1 MDFGK
6 VLSMRNS
13 SPSQEPVLACCN
25 VSVTYA
31 MRGRDVAAVRDVDLH
46 VMQGEAIGIVGES
59 GSGKSTLALAVMRYL
74 GRNGVVENGQI
85 LFKSK
90 DMAALSSAA
99 LRRVRGAGIA
109 MVYQDPAAALNPAMR
124 LSAQLIEAL
133 MCHEDVSADTAW
145 TRARDMLGAL
155 RVMDPERIMKA
166 YPHQVSGG
174 QQQRVVIAMALL
186 TKPDVLLL
194 DEPTTALDATVEAE
208 IVALIKSLA
217 AEFGTALVFIS
228 HNLALLRQ
236 TCDRLYV
243 MQDGRVVESGLS
255 EDLFKAAQHP
265 YTQALLAAM
274 VDVTAPVPARE
285 VSGDVVLAGNRLSKS
300 FKTNHAIVHAV
311 RHVDVRVRA
320 GETLAI
326 VGESGSGKTTLAR
339 LLIGL
344 ELADTGTVS
353 LRGNALS
360 DLALHARSPEDV
372 RALQMIFQNPAET
385 LNPSRRVGMQLVRV
399 LRKFGVARSDA
410 DARAQALKL
419 IDAVQLPTSVAGALP
434 HQLSGGQ
441 QQRVAIARAFAG
453 NPAAI
458 IADEPVSALDASVQ
472 LVVLEALAEMQ
483 RTVGTSVV
491 LISHDLGMVRS
502 VADRIVVMYMGQIV
516 EEGATQAVFEP
527 PYHPYTEALLS
538 AIFGW
543 ESSDLPAQTPDHAQA
558 LGGCAFAARCRHRL
572 GNICVTDA
580 PPMAVLADGHRIRCH
595 LNFAGSSTLAD

>member
-1 MDFGK
+1 
-6 VLSMRNS
+6 MRNS
-13 SPSQEPVLACCN
+13 SLSEEPVLACCN

-31 MRGRDVAAVRDVDLH
+31 MRGRDIAAVRNVDLQ
-46 VMQGEAIGIVGES
+46 VMHGEAIGIAGES

-74 GRNGVVENGQI
+74 GRNGVIENGQI
-85 LFKSK
+85 LFKGQ

-133 MCHEDVSADTAW
+133 TCHEDVPVDTAW
-145 TRARDMLGAL
+145 TRARDMLVAL
-155 RVMDPERIMKA
+155 RVTDPERIMNA

-217 AEFGTALVFIS
+217 AELGTALVFIS
-228 HNLALLRQ
+228 HNLALLRR

-243 MQDGRVVESGLS
+243 MQDGRVVESGPS

-265 YTQALLAAM
+265 YTQALVAAM
-274 VDVTAPVPARE
+274 IDVTASVPARE
-285 VSGDVVLAGNRLSKS
+285 VSGGVVLAGNRLSKS
-300 FKTNHAIVHAV
+300 FMTDQTVVHAV
-311 RHVDVRVRA
+311 MDVDISVRA

-344 ELADTGTVS
+344 LVAERGTVS
-353 LRGNALS
+353 LRGNVLPE
-360 DLALHARSPEDV
+360 LALYVRNAEDV

-385 LNPSRRVGMQLVRV
+385 LNPSRRVGVQLARV

-410 DARAQALKL
+410 DARAQVLKL
-419 IDAVQLPTSVAGALP
+419 LDAVQLPKSVADALP

-502 VADRIVVMYMGQIV
+502 VADRIAVMYRGQIV

-538 AIFGW
+538 VLSDG
-543 ESSDLPAQTPDHAQA
+543 ELSDLPTQAPDHARA
-558 LGGCAFAARCRHRL
+558 LDGCAFAARCRHQL
-572 GNICVTDA
+572 GDICVTDV
-580 PPMAVLADGHRIRCH
+580 PPMVVRAGGHRIRCH
-595 LNFAGSSTLAD
+595 LSFSGSSTLAD